1 MMASEPSKRTPRQIE
16 EIKKKICKVFSI
28 YGLKITIEANKK
40 TIDFLDVTLDLN
52 KGSYE
57 PYTKPNNTPFYVH
70 RESNHPPSII
80 QNIPVAINRRLNDIS
95 SNRDVFDKA
104 APTYQQAL
112 KKSGYDL
119 KLDFDEQASQ
129 NQNKQRKKSRR
140 RNITWFNPPYS
151 RSVSTNVGR
160 KFFNI
165 VNQCFKP
172 EHPLRKIFNKN
183 TLKLSYSCM
192 PNLAQKISAHN
203 KSVLKRNSSTPKK
216 PCNCRVKQ
224 ECPLNGNCQ
233 ARNIIYQASV
243 KTDHGVETYVGL
255 TGDHFKSRFRNHTA
269 SFRDQRKK
277 NATELSKHIWELKN
291 NNTEFTITW
300 KILA

>member
-1 MMASEPSKRTPRQIE
+1 MAARACLFIE
-16 EIKKKICKVFSI
+16 VQLEMS
-28 YGLKITIEANKK
+28 TI
-40 TIDFLDVTLDLN
+40 
-52 KGSYE
+52 
-57 PYTKPNNTPFYVH
+57 
-70 RESNHPPSII
+70 SNWTSM
-80 QNIPVAINRRLNDIS
+80 
-95 SNRDVFDKA
+95 
-104 APTYQQAL
+104 
-112 KKSGYDL
+112 
-119 KLDFDEQASQ
+119 
-129 NQNKQRKKSRR
+129 NKQAKTKTNKEKKSRS

-165 VNQCFKP
+165 VIQCFKP

-183 TLKLSYSCM
+183 TLKLSYSCT

-203 KSVLKRNSSTPKK
+203 KSELKRNLSTPKK

-243 KTDHGVETYVGL
+243 KTDRGVEAYVGL

-277 NATELSKHIWELKN
+277 NAAELSKHIWELKN
-291 NNTEFTITW
+291 KNKEFTIT
-300 KILA
+300 